1 MADVPITWRPLTQWP
16 HGRAR
21 TPDHARERA
30 KFKRPSRYSPRAGGG
45 SGSWDGG
52 EAIPLTQTLDDL
64 DRELYHLVARDVVVQ
79 VDLIDGERAIRQ
91 DGQIRA
97 GARAATPAVVLSFKR
112 RGVPLVFATDHFAK
126 WEDNLRAIAKGLEAL
141 RLLERYHIN
150 QSGEQYRGWQA
161 LPASTTTALTTEQA
175 AAAIVCRAGSPYTAE
190 IILRDVLSLRNAVR
204 LASARAHPD
213 AGGNSGDFQLV
224 QEAKRV
230 LAAHHGVSL

>member
-1 MADVPITWRPLTQWP
+1 MANVPITWRPLTLWP

-21 TPDHARERA
+21 TPDHARESA
-30 KFKRPSRYSPRAGGG
+30 KFKRRGRYRTIAGAA
-45 SGSWDGG
+45 SSWEPGK
-52 EAIPLTQTLDDL
+52 AIPLSRTLDDL
-64 DRELYHLVARDVVVQ
+64 DRELWHIGAKDAVVQ
-79 VDLIDGERAIRQ
+79 VDLVGGERAIRQ
-91 DGQIRA
+91 DGQVRA
-97 GARAATPAVVLSFKR
+97 DARAATPAVVLSFKR
-112 RGVPLVFATDHFAK
+112 NGVPLVFATDHFAK

-175 AAAIVCRAGSPYTAE
+175 AAAIVRRAGAPYTAD
-190 IILRDVLSLRNAVR
+190 IILRDALSLRNALR
-204 LASARAHPD
+204 IALARAHPD
-213 AGGNSGDFQLV
+213 AGGSNGDFQLV